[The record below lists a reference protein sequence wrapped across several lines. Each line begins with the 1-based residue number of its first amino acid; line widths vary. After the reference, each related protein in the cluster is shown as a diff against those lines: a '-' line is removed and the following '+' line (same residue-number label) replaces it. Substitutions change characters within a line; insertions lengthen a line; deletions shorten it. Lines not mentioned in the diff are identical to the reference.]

1 MNFRTET
8 SSVSFQFVNLV
19 RGVSLSTN
27 FYDKMLCNGT
37 LQINDIKKKAEK
49 LSNYWNRFK

>member
-37 LQINDIKKKAEK
+37 LQISDIKKKAEK